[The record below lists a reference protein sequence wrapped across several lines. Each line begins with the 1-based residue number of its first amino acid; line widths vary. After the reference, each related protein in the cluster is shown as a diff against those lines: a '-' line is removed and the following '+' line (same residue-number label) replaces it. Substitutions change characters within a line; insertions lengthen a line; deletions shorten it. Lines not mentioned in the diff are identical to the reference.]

1 VMQWKRRIENSGEI
15 AKVLQ
20 ERYPGARVDVIP
32 FTRHPKLTIAQQV
45 GDFAEGTASLQK
57 P

>member
-1 VMQWKRRIENSGEI
+1 MMQWKRRIENSGEI